1 MDSNSYKVNI
11 LLPYLVTEES
21 LEKLPSI
28 IDNISESFIGIKHRL
43 YVNLNATSTLSDNLV
58 KKIGEL
64 KVAYSKFKSIHV
76 FTSNLFFDREPIFKS
91 PMNVFIRGDL
101 YNEVLRYESY
111 IDESSKS
118 NYVIHIDADFEFKK
132 DIEPL
137 FDQVH
142 QLFTENEELR
152 VVRLGSETKEFP
164 KRDYLWTGLGIIHQV
179 RYPRI
184 FTREE
189 AFSNFML
196 DDLVIIKNVISYS
209 KKSGRFIQKYPGGRY
224 TKLNGSEYIVHN
236 HSELK
241 DKKLK
246 EVSED
251 HYLHPKNYQLI
262 NKLMKEY
269 KLPRIENRL
278 ITIYDIMELSSK
290 ILRYNKKEIL

>member
-28 IDNISESFIGIKHRL
+28 IDNIEDNFIGLTHRL
-43 YVNLNATSTLSDNLV
+43 YINLNSTVTLSDEV
-58 KKIGEL
+58 AEKIDEL
-64 KVAYSKFKSIHV
+64 RKNYNRFRSIHI
-76 FTSNLFFDREPIFKS
+76 FTSNLLFDKNPIFKS
-91 PMNVFIRGDL
+91 PLNIFIRGDL
-101 YNEVLRYESY
+101 YHEVLRHESY
-111 IDESSKS
+111 VDESSNS

-137 FDQVH
+137 FNQVH
-142 QLFTENEELR
+142 ELFTENKELR

-164 KRDYLWTGLGIIHQV
+164 KRDYLWTGLGIIHQIK
-179 RYPRI
+179 YPRI
-184 FTREE
+184 FDRSEL
-189 AFSNFML
+189 FSNFML

-241 DKKLK
+241 DKKLE